1 VSFLNFF
8 SSVAKEEPM
17 SIDVFS
23 ETVVTLTEATKRLP
37 KLNESKRLHVTT
49 MYRWV
54 QRGCLSKDGTTV
66 RLETI
71 KIGGTTCTSLEAL
84 QRFFDQLNGDTA
96 VRTPRTITSKSRLRQ
111 IEAAERELREA
122 GI

>member
-1 VSFLNFF
+1 
-8 SSVAKEEPM
+8 M

-37 KLNESKRLHVTT
+37 TLNESKRLNVST

-66 RLETI
+66 RLETV

-84 QRFFDQLNGDTA
+84 QRFFDQLNGDTT
-96 VRTPRTITSKSRLRQ
+96 VMTPRTTRSKSRLRQ